1 MIQIVIVLV
10 LLMGGGGFG
19 AWTYFLKMQ
28 AENKVLQVQTAQ
40 LQENQTTLEQAIADQ
55 QEVIAEKQRQA
66 EAIQVA
72 NNNLRVETDRLAEEK
87 TNLAKKLGKH
97 ELDILAE
104 NKPGLVTRVINNA
117 GKNALRCFEI
127 LTGAPLTPD
136 EVEASKPSQYNAEC
150 PTIHPLYN
158 APENVKG

>member
-1 MIQIVIVLV
+1 MIQIVIVLF
-10 LLMGGGGFG
+10 LLLGGGGFG
-19 AWTYFLKMQ
+19 AWTYFQKMQ
-28 AENKVLQVQTAQ
+28 AENKVLQVQAHQ

-55 QEVIAEKQRQA
+55 QAVIAEKQKQA
-66 EAIQVA
+66 EDVA
-72 NNNLRVETDRLAEEK
+72 KSNNTLRAESARLESEK
-87 TNLAKKLGKH
+87 DNLAKKLGKH

-158 APENVKG
+158 APEDVKG